1 MSGQLVDPCEIAL
14 TIKTLAML
22 LAQDSR
28 NTQYR
33 VKHLSHMQPR
43 PQLQHNTTQEPLHLR
58 SSKIAHLK
66 NTRSAVCTRRLKP
79 TQDGFKLALHC
90 VDRISLA
97 HTAPNNNDVNNL
109 EDFRIYGRVYNDCHA
124 NGNTVQSQVA
134 SPEAADLGIN

>member
-1 MSGQLVDPCEIAL
+1 MFVTLLQLSYLQVCNFTATMNVKTACRSCEIAL

-58 SSKIAHLK
+58 YI
-66 NTRSAVCTRRLKP
+66 
-79 TQDGFKLALHC
+79 
-90 VDRISLA
+90 
-97 HTAPNNNDVNNL
+97 
-109 EDFRIYGRVYNDCHA
+109 
-124 NGNTVQSQVA
+124 
-134 SPEAADLGIN
+134 